1 MSHIYTTKGQRY
13 LRKYTAAAA
22 SPVYAAAI
30 DAQTIADTLCDVPW
44 EKVAISSAGFTSHND
59 ESLDENV
66 SGRDGFDAA
75 LFCADHSGGKHTAH
89 ANAACYRLTLPDSA
103 IGVTLE
109 SLSVKAASDPYN
121 VAGLR
126 IAILTNST
134 GTIPTDCATC
144 RTGDAHVAGA
154 VPRTTRTVGT
164 TNYWDAA
171 ADTVVIEPTG
181 GLTLQKYLLVF
192 VVLENY
198 ATSRGNW
205 LEGSGYI
212 QNSIQLTTSTEISGW
227 DGTGEIHDCSDLAD
241 DSAEFYVARDG
252 VYQSNVGNVSGVF
265 GVEVLKNGDSLD
277 ELAYTSEAV
286 PGLSCVASEVAD
298 RVTNLKG
305 LYTANVNFENCIYPL
320 YNTNT
325 NGSLTPGWTQHIIA
339 FADAQFW
346 GVKTY
351 SSSEVVRVI
360 SFDGSATAYPIDV
373 YTMKQEDMSAGIALA
388 WIEGKLNSAL
398 RRVHVVTKNGVENTA
413 DVYENSGGF
422 WWYCP
427 NHSQRAHR
435 YTNVPIPCCL
445 CNGSPVYLGESSI
458 TGDGLPSAIPFV
470 GTVTAVRCK
479 SIPVV
484 DAPNWNSVLVVS
496 GNLQSVGG
504 VAVRNCAVVTIEGG
518 SMSVVRPSFDS
529 AITPDTYDN
538 FCVAPVQPILK
549 DEVGN
554 VDDDGMFSVGGSFSF
569 LSGVSVAGFTLIDA
583 NGSFVEKTLNGP
595 DGACSFVSNVLAL
608 YGGIYFYQA
617 SVLDILR
624 VYPHG
629 TITRALGVTD
639 DESCIGMR
647 ALYAKLYGG
656 LAKYVA
662 TAKIGD
668 ERFGVGFTVS
678 SATKDV
684 YSYDGSHVRQLS
696 SVPVFRL
703 SMASVAVP
711 FSTPTDFVAK
721 KIRLDWASWTGTVTG
736 GRFNVWLARGKYVSE
751 LPGDVLTKPDIYIGN
766 PKGVGE
772 WEYLGSIDA
781 SDVETTSR
789 LFELAKWLDVRL
801 ATIMLT
807 AYVSMDRVN
816 PSNAMVLPQGVATE
830 FYADPNVGAVT
841 GDAYL
846 WKPDITLIG

>member
-241 DSAEFYVARDG
+241 DSTAFNVTRGG
-252 VYQSNVGNVSGVF
+252 VCQSVVGAVSGVF

-320 YNTNT
+320 YNVNT
-325 NGSLTPGWTQHIIA
+325 EQGWTQHIIA

-346 GVKTY
+346 GVNTY
-351 SSSEVVRVI
+351 SSSKVVRVI

-413 DVYENSGGF
+413 DVYENSGNF

-427 NHSQRAHR
+427 NHSQYTHR

-484 DAPNWNSVLVVS
+484 DTSNWNSVLVVS

-504 VAVRNCAVVTIEGG
+504 VAVRNCAVVTIEDG

-554 VDDDGMFSVGGSFSF
+554 VDDDGMFSVSGSFSF

-629 TITRALGVTD
+629 AITRALGVTD
-639 DESCIGMR
+639 DESCIGLR
-647 ALYAKLYGG
+647 ALYAKLYTG
-656 LAKYVA
+656 AIKPVTVA
-662 TAKIGD
+662 SIGYK
-668 ERFGVGFTVS
+668 RFGAGFTIS
-678 SATKDV
+678 TGEKSV
-684 YSYDGSHVRQLS
+684 YSYDGSSVLTVND
-696 SVPVFRL
+696 VPVYRM
-703 SMASVAVP
+703 SMAALAIP
-711 FSTPTDFVAK
+711 FSTPVDFVARK
-721 KIRLDWASWTGTVTG
+721 VRLDWSSFDGSVTG
-736 GRFNVWLARGKYVSE
+736 GRFNVWLRNGKYVEE
-751 LPGDVLTKPDIYIGN
+751 LPKDVLTQPEIYIGA
-766 PKGVGE
+766 KSVAGWDYVGSVDVSD
-772 WEYLGSIDA
+772 GSTYKVFDL
-781 SDVETTSR
+781 V
-789 LFELAKWLDVRL
+789 KWLDKRL
-801 ATIMLT
+801 ATLMFT
-807 AYVSMDRVN
+807 AFVSMDSVN
-816 PSNAMVLPQGVATE
+816 PSDGTDFPQGVVTE
-830 FYADPNVGAVT
+830 FSADPNVGSVS
-841 GDAYL
+841 GDSSL
-846 WKPDITLIG
+846 WNPDITLIG